1 MSSNHIYY
9 IYAYLRKNGIP
20 YYIGKGKNSR
30 AYEAHGKRIQVPK
43 EKNRII
49 IMESSLSE
57 IGALALERR
66 YIRWYGRKD
75 LGTGVLYNKTEGG
88 DSLHGYIPSK
98 ETREK
103 ISRAFI
109 GKFVGEKNPMFGKIP
124 WNKGLPRS
132 EETKRKISESR
143 AGKFIGEKNHFFG
156 KKHTEETKQKMRKPK
171 PNVIKRID
179 CNLCGK
185 EVTKNSLT
193 QHQKSKQCIN
203 ILTLH
208 KI

>member
-9 IYAYLRKNGIP
+9 MYAYLRKNGIP

-30 AYEAHGKRIQVPK
+30 AYENHGKRIQVPK
-43 EKNRII
+43 ERNRII
-49 IMESSLSE
+49 IMESNLSE

-66 YIRWYGRKD
+66 YIKWYGRKD

-88 DSLHGYIPSK
+88 DSLHGYIASK

-109 GKFVGEKNPMFGKIP
+109 GRFAGEKNPMFGKIP

-171 PNVIKRID
+171 PNAIKRIN

-185 EVTKNSLT
+185 EVTKNSLI
-193 QHQKSKQCIN
+193 QHQKSKQCIS
-203 ILTLH
+203 IPTLR